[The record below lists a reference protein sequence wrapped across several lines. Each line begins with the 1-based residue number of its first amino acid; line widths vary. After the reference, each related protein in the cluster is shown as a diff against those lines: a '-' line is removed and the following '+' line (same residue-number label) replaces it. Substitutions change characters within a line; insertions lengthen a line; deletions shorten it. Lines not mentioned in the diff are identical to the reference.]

1 MVREWSPHL
10 ETGAV
15 LADPVS
21 LEKRLPF
28 GGKLKANSNR
38 GLKMKRVLLVI
49 GLYLLSM
56 ILLAAAKD
64 QTTWN
69 GWISDSMCGA
79 RGANAAHEACAKK
92 CVGAGEKPVL
102 VSDKDQKV
110 IPIDN
115 PAALQDHLG
124 YHVAVTGTMTA
135 NGSLHVD
142 SVKMLSQ
149 SGGSG
154 SGMSDMH

>member
-1 MVREWSPHL
+1 
-10 ETGAV
+10 
-15 LADPVS
+15 
-21 LEKRLPF
+21 
-28 GGKLKANSNR
+28 
-38 GLKMKRVLLVI
+38 MKRVLLVI

-56 ILLAAAKD
+56 TLLAAAKD
-64 QTTWN
+64 QTWN

-79 RGANAAHEACAKK
+79 KGANAAHEACAKK
-92 CVGAGEKPVL
+92 CVAAGEKPVF

-124 YHVAVTGTMTA
+124 HHVAVTGTMTA
-135 NGSLHVD
+135 SGSIHVD